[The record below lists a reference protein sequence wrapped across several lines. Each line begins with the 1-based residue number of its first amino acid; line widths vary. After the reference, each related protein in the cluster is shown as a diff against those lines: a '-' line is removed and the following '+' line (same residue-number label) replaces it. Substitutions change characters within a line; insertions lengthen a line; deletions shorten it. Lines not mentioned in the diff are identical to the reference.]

1 MLGLR
6 SRLGCLPGH
15 GGIPRDQGRLQEEAM
30 RHSRWFSI
38 GQYALL
44 LLVVMVLMVSW
55 SIASVH
61 DLLDYWHQ
69 FRAGNRWAIVG
80 ALVVMTLLAWMPF
93 WWYRIGYG
101 RGAARGR
108 AEAYQVMEFAA
119 DVNMRIRAERA
130 RRNAMGDAK

>member
-1 MLGLR
+1 
-6 SRLGCLPGH
+6 
-15 GGIPRDQGRLQEEAM
+15 M
-30 RHSRWFSI
+30 RRSRWFSI

-44 LLVVMVLMVSW
+44 LIVVMVLMVTW

-69 FRAGNRWAIVG
+69 FRAGNRGAIPAVLFVTA
-80 ALVVMTLLAWMPF
+80 ALAFMPL
-93 WWYRIGYG
+93 WWYRIGYR

-130 RRNAMGDAK
+130 HNATGDAK